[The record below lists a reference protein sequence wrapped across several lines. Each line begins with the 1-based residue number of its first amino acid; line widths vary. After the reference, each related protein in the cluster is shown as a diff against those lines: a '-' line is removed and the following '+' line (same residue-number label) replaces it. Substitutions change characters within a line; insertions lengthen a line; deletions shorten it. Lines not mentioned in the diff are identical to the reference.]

1 MKEVRTQI
9 FFLQKYSVKVWGQ
22 IGMERVSTALRSS
35 HTELQEEKV
44 GYGEKNF
51 TGVPNM
57 KALSWSFIAAI
68 VKCQ

>member
-1 MKEVRTQI
+1 
-9 FFLQKYSVKVWGQ
+9 
-22 IGMERVSTALRSS
+22 MERVSTALRSS